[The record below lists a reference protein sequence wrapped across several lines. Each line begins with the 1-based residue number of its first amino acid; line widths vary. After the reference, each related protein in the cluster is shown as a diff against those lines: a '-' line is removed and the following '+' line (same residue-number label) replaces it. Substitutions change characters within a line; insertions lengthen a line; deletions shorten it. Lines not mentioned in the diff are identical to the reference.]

1 MFLQRTMIMMY
12 KHQID
17 KCIEDALEELKVA
30 RKYRNRDYIDHLTRR
45 IQSYHKLREKAP
57 RARIGAKE

>member
-1 MFLQRTMIMMY
+1 MMY

-30 RKYRNRDYIDHLTRR
+30 RKHQNRDYIDHLTRR